1 MSADLVRFGLLVL
14 GHSGRDVGNYFTDIS
29 NSFRPTF
36 TEYQT
41 LSFLQKLWMFDKSE
55 SVHMKSDDQISKSG
69 YLNKTWAL
77 SPVRRHSEDIL
88 MMEAVC
94 RIEPQWTM
102 AWYLQ
107 EIVVGW

>member
-1 MSADLVRFGLLVL
+1 MRFGLLVL
-14 GHSGRDVGNYFTDIS
+14 GHSGGDVGDYFTDIS

-55 SVHMKSDDQISKSG
+55 SFNMKFGDQRNSLK

-94 RIEPQWTM
+94 RMEPQCTM